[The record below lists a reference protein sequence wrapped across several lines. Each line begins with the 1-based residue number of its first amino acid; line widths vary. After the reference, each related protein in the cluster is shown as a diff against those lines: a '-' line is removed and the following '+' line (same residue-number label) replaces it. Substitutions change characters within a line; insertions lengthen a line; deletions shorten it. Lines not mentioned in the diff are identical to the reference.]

1 MNVRVAMALVAVL
14 VVIGAYVLVQGSGDE
29 PPPVSAETY
38 LYDVDERTISHVE
51 MTHLGSTQRF
61 FRDEDSRQWVFD
73 DEQRYRW
80 TGITVLLAGPRV
92 KRLLPADETGVG
104 RYGLEEPA
112 TVIRIRLDGGQA
124 VTISLGILT
133 PDAESHYAMREGSSR
148 VALVDRSWGDVLMR
162 LVTDP
167 PY

>member
-73 DEQRYRW
+73 DEQRSPVSLNRW

-112 TVIRIRLDGGQA
+112 TVIRIRLTADRPLPYRWGY
-124 VTISLGILT
+124 SLRTRRATT
-133 PDAESHYAMREGSSR
+133 PC
-148 VALVDRSWGDVLMR
+148 VKALLELRWSTGVGA
-162 LVTDP
+162 T
-167 PY
+167 Y